1 MGFKILLIN
10 GPNLNLLGRR
20 EPGIYGS
27 DTLAEIEA
35 RLQEYAA
42 SRGAELQTFQSN
54 HEGEIIDAIHE
65 AAGWADG
72 LLMNPG
78 AYSHYSH
85 AIRDAVA
92 GVKLPTVEVHLSN
105 IHAREEFRHQLAIAP
120 VCKGIVVG
128 FGWRSYLLGLKGL
141 LDVLAEAAERTQR

>member
-10 GPNLNLLGRR
+10 GPNLNLLGMR

-42 SRGAELQTFQSN
+42 GRGAELQTFQSN
-54 HEGEIIDAIHE
+54 HEGEIIDAIQE

-141 LDVLAEAAERTQR
+141 LDVLAEAAERT

>member
-10 GPNLNLLGRR
+10 GPNLNLLGTR

-27 DTLAEIEA
+27 DTLAEIEK
-35 RLQEYAA
+35 RLKEYAA
-42 SRGAELQTFQSN
+42 SRGAELRTFQSN
-54 HEGEIIDAIHE
+54 CEGEIIDAIHD
-65 AAGWADG
+65 AAGWANG

-85 AIRDAVA
+85 AIRDAVSA
-92 GVKLPTVEVHLSN
+92 VKLPTVEVHLSN
-105 IHAREEFRHQLAIAP
+105 VHAREAFRHQLAIAP

-128 FGWRSYLLGLKGL
+128 FGWRSYLLGLTGL
-141 LDVLAEAAERTQR
+141 LDMLTDEAECAKG